1 MMPLTF
7 AQESEEKEIL
17 KLGGKPEV
25 RQHLADMGFN
35 VGSKIQVLTKSGE
48 NVIVKIKGTRIALSK
63 ELANKIMV

>member
-1 MMPLTF
+1 MPLTF

-17 KLGGKPEV
+17 SRGGKPEV

>member
-1 MMPLTF
+1 MPLTF
-7 AQESEEKEIL
+7 AQETEEKEIL

-35 VGSKIQVLTKSGE
+35 VGSKIQVITKAGE

>member
-7 AQESEEKEIL
+7 ANENEEKKIL

-25 RQHLADMGFN
+25 KQHLADMGFN
-35 VGSKIQVLTKSGE
+35 IGSNIQIITKSGE
-48 NVIVKIKGTRIALSK
+48 NVIVKIKDTRIALSR

>member
-7 AQESEEKEIL
+7 ANENEEKKIL

-25 RQHLADMGFN
+25 KQHLADMGFN
-35 VGSKIQVLTKSGE
+35 IGSNIQIITKSGE
-48 NVIVKIKGTRIALSK
+48 NVIVKIKGTRIALSR

>member
-1 MMPLTF
+1 MPLTF
-7 AQESEEKEIL
+7 AQEEEQRKIL

-35 VGSKIQVLTKSGE
+35 VGSDVQIISKVGDNL
-48 NVIVKIKGTRIALSK
+48 IVKIKETRVALSK